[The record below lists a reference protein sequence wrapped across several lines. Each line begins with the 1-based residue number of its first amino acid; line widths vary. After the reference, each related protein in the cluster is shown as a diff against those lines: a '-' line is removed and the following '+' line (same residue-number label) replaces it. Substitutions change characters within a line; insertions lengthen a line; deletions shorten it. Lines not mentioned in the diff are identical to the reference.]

1 MYSGVIRDILHRCD
15 HVFFTFYKPLSRFT
29 RKSNLIYTHKK
40 RRSTAF
46 PVKILATHK
55 CATALRGDTVILNFN
70 QISQEMG
77 KL

>member
-29 RKSNLIYTHKK
+29 RKSNIIYTQKK

-46 PVKILATHK
+46 PVKIFTTHK
-55 CATALRGDTVILNFN
+55 CSTALRGDPVILNFN
-70 QISQEMG
+70 PTS
-77 KL
+77 